1 MHNILAFLFV
11 SIDKISLISLQ
22 CMCLLTH
29 GHTREGGGGLRWV
42 VAHP

>member
-11 SIDKISLISLQ
+11 SNDKNSLISLQ
-22 CMCLLTH
+22 CMCLLTL
-29 GHTREGGGGLRWV
+29 GHTREGGLRWV